1 MKFIPAYCYSATPAS
16 TSLCLIFQAGKLY
29 MLKNGEERLIPK
41 LSELPEIIQKE
52 KQFFQLG
59 SLAENNCFFAQKD
72 NDIELSEAF
81 ELISLRKLFNCVPP
95 AERNLLNLAFH
106 LYQWEHYLTKSHLCF
121 MVKLNPNL
129 QSKSQFFGVVLKIIV
144 NN

>member
-16 TSLCLIFQAGKLY
+16 TSLCLIFQAGKLC

-52 KQFFQLG
+52 KRFFQLG

-72 NDIELSEAF
+72 NDIEFSEAF
-81 ELISLRKLFNCVPP
+81 ELISLRKLFNRIPP

-106 LYQWEHYLTKSHLCF
+106 LYQWEQNSRFCGRCGGQMELLKEQWGKSC
-121 MVKLNPNL
+121 
-129 QSKSQFFGVVLKIIV
+129 SSCS
-144 NN
+144 